1 MWEQEQ
7 QHLDVARVLLDDL
20 AGMRD
25 GRRVVQ
31 QVAAAERHV
40 QLAGQPEDRQGL
52 QLSTGGKLGR
62 TGVVC
67 QRPGEVLTL
76 ELSRAGLLQFVR
88 LQSWIRCG

>member
-1 MWEQEQ
+1 
-7 QHLDVARVLLDDL
+7 
-20 AGMRD
+20 MRD

-52 QLSTGGKLGR
+52 QLSTRGKLGR

-76 ELSRAGLLQFVR
+76 ELRRAGLLQFVR
-88 LQSWIRCG
+88 LQSWIRCE